1 MSLPSAAEAN
11 SFAIT
16 STVQEEMS
24 NSSDLN
30 LDTAAKSLFNWNEES
45 LKVSSVQFT
54 PIKRNVSQVV
64 SQQQA
69 KDKLDYE
76 IKVNKPELDEFTEIQ
91 FVNDETKSTIV
102 KHENS
107 SRRRSISDLVERFRK
122 VLEAS
127 NSITAKLENKCIE
140 HEIE

>member
-1 MSLPSAAEAN
+1 MMSLPSAAEAN

-30 LDTAAKSLFNWNEES
+30 LDTVAKSLFNWNEES

-69 KDKLDYE
+69 KDKLDHE

-140 HEIE
+140 IE